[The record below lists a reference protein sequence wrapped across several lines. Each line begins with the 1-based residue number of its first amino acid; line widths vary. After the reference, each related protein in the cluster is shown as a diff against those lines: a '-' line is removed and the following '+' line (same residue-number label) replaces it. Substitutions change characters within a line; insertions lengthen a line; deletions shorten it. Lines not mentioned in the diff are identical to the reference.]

1 MNSSPEARDGN
12 KKVAALLMIVGVVL
26 LLVNVLLAQQNKKLR
41 FLASRPDR
49 SLEVRAGTVLPSL
62 EGVDDDGNRQSIN
75 YGQDAR
81 KTVLLIFS
89 PNCRACGDNLPNWEA
104 IINGID
110 RRSFRLFAISL
121 QSQGFKEYESRHRI
135 NGIVILT
142 EIDAKYRV
150 AYNLV
155 LTPQII
161 LIGSDG
167 KVERVWTGV
176 LQQED
181 KRDVERA
188 LNVQLP

>member
-1 MNSSPEARDGN
+1 MKSSPLVRKGN
-12 KKVAALLMIVGVVL
+12 GKIAALLMIAGVVL

-49 SLEVRAGTVLPSL
+49 SLEVRVGTALPSL
-62 EGVDDDGNRQSIN
+62 EGVDDDGHRQRIS
-75 YGQDAR
+75 YGLDTR

-89 PNCRACGDNLPNWEA
+89 PNCSACGENLPNWEV
-104 IINGID
+104 IIRGID
-110 RRSFRLFAISL
+110 RQSFRLYAISL
-121 QSQGFKEYESRHRI
+121 QSQGVKEYASQHGI
-135 NGIVILT
+135 NEITLLT

-150 AYNLV
+150 AYNLA

-161 LIGSDG
+161 LTDSDG
-167 KVERVWTGV
+167 KVEKVWTGL
-176 LQQED
+176 LQEED